1 MRRAVRAIILHDDNL
16 AVMYRNKFGE
26 EYITLPGG
34 NVEAGETLEQA
45 LAREIDEELS
55 MKVVNPRL
63 VFIEHAGDMYGDQYI
78 FLCEYQ
84 GGKPALR
91 PGSEEDLI
99 NKMQQNIHKPGWL
112 PLDKINELPF
122 RSEELKQRILTAIN
136 EGWPAAPVE
145 F

>member
-34 NVEAGETLEQA
+34 NVEVGETLEQA

-122 RSEELKQRILTAIN
+122 LSEELKQRILTALN
-136 EGWPAAPVE
+136 EGWPAVPVE